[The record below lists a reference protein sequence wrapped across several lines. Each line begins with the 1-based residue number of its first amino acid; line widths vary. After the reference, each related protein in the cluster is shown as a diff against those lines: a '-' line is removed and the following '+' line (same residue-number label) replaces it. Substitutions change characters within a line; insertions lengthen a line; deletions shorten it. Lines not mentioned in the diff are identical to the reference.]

1 MKVSFTREGKD
12 FFADVEVID
21 SNFNSYY
28 TNLALHFM
36 EERIQKRR
44 GCVKGTKMIFG
55 CLALNG
61 YC

>member
-44 GCVKGTKMIFG
+44 GCVK
-55 CLALNG
+55 
-61 YC
+61 